1 MTTSTPLYPA
11 ATPARDAFDPL
22 VEPRLYEGVL
32 SRRVLAFCV
41 DFLVVLTLTAA
52 ASVVIFFLGIVTLG
66 LAWLLY
72 GGVFPAVAILYSG
85 ATLGGDKAATWGMR
99 MTGLTARL
107 WHGAKPGFAIAAAHV
122 VFLYVSITFLTPLI
136 LAVGLFTR
144 RKQLLHDLV
153 LGTLFVDRGLLESR
167 GV

>member
-1 MTTSTPLYPA
+1 MTTSAPLYPTA
-11 ATPARDAFDPL
+11 NPPREAFDPL
-22 VEPRLYEGVL
+22 VGPRLYDGVL

-41 DFLVVLTLTAA
+41 DFAVVLTLTAI
-52 ASVVIFFLGIVTLG
+52 ASVIIGVLGVLTLG

-99 MTGLTARL
+99 LTGLTARL
-107 WHGAKPGFAIAAAHV
+107 WHGAKPGFMIAAAHV
-122 VFLYVSITFLTPLI
+122 VFLYVSITFLTPLV
-136 LAVGLFTR
+136 LLVGLFTR

-153 LGTLFVDRGLLESR
+153 LGTLFVDKGTLEGR
-167 GV
+167 V

>member
-1 MTTSTPLYPA
+1 MSTTPLYPT
-11 ATPARDAFDPL
+11 ATPAREPFDPL
-22 VEPRLYEGVL
+22 VEPRLYSGVL

-41 DFLVVLTLTAA
+41 DFCVVLSLTLV

-72 GGVFPAVAILYSG
+72 GAVFPAVAILYSG
-85 ATLGGDKAATWGMR
+85 ATLGGDRAATWGMR

-122 VFLYVSITFLTPLI
+122 IFLYVSITILTPFVL
-136 LAVGLFTR
+136 LVGLFTR

-153 LGTLFVDRGLLESR
+153 LGTLFVDRGLYDAR
-167 GV
+167 GGV